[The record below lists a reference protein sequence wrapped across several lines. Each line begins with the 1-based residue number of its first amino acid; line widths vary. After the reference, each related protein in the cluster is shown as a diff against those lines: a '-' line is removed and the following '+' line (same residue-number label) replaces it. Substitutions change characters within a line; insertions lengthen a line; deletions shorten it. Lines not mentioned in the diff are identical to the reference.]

1 MATKIGAGYS
11 NITNSHSAGIAAAN
25 AAIENGNITQSSFA
39 LLFCSGK
46 HNAEEFSAGVHGVL
60 GNIPMAGGTAM
71 GVFTS
76 DHFSYEGF
84 EVMVTVIE
92 SDTLTFKVL
101 NQPDIDLN
109 EYDAGV
115 ALGKQIKEVAT
126 EKDNNL
132 LLFYDSAKSQNPPM
146 LNFGTLLIA
155 GIEQNLPS
163 EMITAG
169 GGFLGDML
177 LSPCYQF
184 VNDQVLTQNAIA
196 ILIGNCTMVTTIMHG
211 CRPSSSYLTITKTNG
226 PVILE
231 IDNRPALDVIDE
243 LVGGS
248 GLKWKDFAYFITFG
262 INRGDKF
269 GTFNEEL
276 YANRLTLAVD
286 EANKALIMFEP
297 DLKAGDEVQLMRRSF
312 DLDYVY
318 KNVENI
324 IQKLN
329 DKKPLFAFYI
339 NCGGRAKPYAGGTFE
354 DVEEIQKAFVGKM
367 PFMGFYSGVEIAKVG
382 NTLQPLD
389 WTGVLCMFSE

>member
-1 MATKIGAGYS
+1 MATKIGVGYS
-11 NITNSHSAGIAAAN
+11 NTSNSYNAGVSAAN
-25 AAIENGNITQSSFA
+25 TALENGAINQPNFA
-39 LLFCSGK
+39 LIFCSGK
-46 HNAEEFSAGVHGVL
+46 HNAKEFSAGVHEVL
-60 GNIPMAGGTAM
+60 GNTPMAGGTAM
-71 GVFTS
+71 GVFNANQL
-76 DHFSYEGF
+76 SYEGF
-84 EVMVTVIE
+84 EVLVTIIE

-101 NQPDIDLN
+101 NEPNIN
-109 EYDAGV
+109 VSEYNTGL
-115 ALGKQIKEVAT
+115 ALGKKIKEAAT

-132 LLFYDSAKSQNPPM
+132 LLFYDSAKSQDPPM
-146 LNFGTLLIA
+146 LNFGTLLLA

-163 EMITAG
+163 EMIIAG

-184 VNDQVLTQNAIA
+184 VNDQVLTQNAVA

-211 CRPSSSYLTITKTNG
+211 CKPASAYLTITKTDG

-231 IDNRPALDVIDE
+231 INNRPALEVIDE

-248 GLKWKDFAYFITFG
+248 GLIWKDFAFFVTFG

-269 GTFNEEL
+269 GTFDEEL

-286 EANKALIMFEP
+286 EANKSLIMFEP

-318 KNVENI
+318 KNVDTT
-324 IQKLN
+324 IQKLK

-354 DVEEIQKAFVGKM
+354 DVEEIQKAFEGKM
-367 PFMGFYSGVEIAKVG
+367 PFMGFYSGVEIARVG
-382 NTLQPLD
+382 NKLQPLD